1 MKYFSTRNKNKFF
14 TFKDAVLT
22 GLADDGGLFL
32 PEYIPAFDKNFLK
45 ELKNYSLQ
53 EISFKTASLFI
64 EDEIPSDKLKELIEK
79 SIYFDAPVV
88 SLSNQFKILELFHG
102 PTLAF
107 KDFGAQFMARVME
120 YFVHQNEKELV
131 ILVATSGDTGSAVA
145 HGFYG
150 VEGIKVFILYPSGK
164 VSNIQEKQLT
174 TLDKNVTTLEIEGTF
189 DDCQRLVKQAFVDED
204 LKQKINLSSANSINI
219 ARLIPQSFYYINAI
233 KNFLNEKIV
242 ISVPSG
248 NLGNLTAGL
257 FAKKMGIPIH
267 KFIAA
272 TNSNCVFTDYLSSGS
287 FSPRNSILTY
297 SNAMDVGNPSNLERI
312 QYLYNFK
319 IDEMKK
325 DIFSFTFNDEQT
337 LLAIKDVFE
346 KYNYV
351 IDPHGA
357 VGYLALKKFY
367 DLKNSI
373 NEIGIIAETAH
384 NSKFIDVVEKAISK
398 KIEIPEKLKI
408 VLNKEKKSVKLD
420 NKFETLKNFLLT
432 KN

>member
-14 TFKDAVLT
+14 TFKEAVLN

-32 PEYIPAFDKNFLK
+32 PEFIPTFQKSYLNSLPN
-45 ELKNYSLQ
+45 LSLQ
-53 EISFKTASLFI
+53 EISYHTASLFI
-64 EDEIPSDKLKELIEK
+64 EEEIASYKLKEIIEK

-88 SLSNQFKILELFHG
+88 SLSEQYKILELFHG

-120 YFVHQNEKELV
+120 YFVHQGDKELI

-145 HGFYG
+145 NGFYN
-150 VEGIKVFILYPSGK
+150 VDGIKVFILYPSGK

-174 TLDKNVTTLEIEGTF
+174 TLDKNITALEIEGTF

-204 LKQKINLSSANSINI
+204 LKTKLNLSSANSINI
-219 ARLIPQSFYYINAI
+219 ARLIPQSFYYINAV
-233 KNFLNEKIV
+233 KNFLNYKIV
-242 ISVPSG
+242 VSVPSG

-257 FAKKMGIPIH
+257 FAKKMGVPIN

-312 QYLYNFK
+312 QYLYNFNVEQMK
-319 IDEMKK
+319 ID
-325 DIFSFTFNDEQT
+325 ISSFSYDDGNT
-337 LLAIKDVFE
+337 LEAIKEVFE
-346 KYNYV
+346 KFNYI

-357 VGYLALKKFY
+357 VGYLGLKKYF
-367 DLKNSI
+367 KSI
-373 NEIGIIAETAH
+373 NSKDEIGIVAETAH
-384 NSKFIDVVEKAISK
+384 SAKFIDIVEKAINQ
-398 KIEIPEKLKI
+398 KIEIPKRLKDA
-408 VLNKEKKSVKLD
+408 LDKEKKSIKLD
-420 NKFETLKNFLLT
+420 NEFSTLKNFLLS
-432 KN
+432 K